1 MLLFFTILQ
10 TILLLLI
17 LAGIAYLVHRSS
29 RTTRGTRKSLHARR
43 REVYDDVVRILTL
56 LGKTGELR
64 KEELLDFRSRTM
76 DAALLFDADIA
87 AYIDEIYARGVKLMN
102 TNELLHGTALAV
114 GEERDQITVENARQ
128 TIWLAD
134 QLALI
139 TKKFERYP
147 GLTEGS
153 VKSG

>member
-1 MLLFFTILQ
+1 MLLLFNILQ

-17 LAGIAYLVHRSS
+17 LAGITYLIYRSS
-29 RTTRGTRKSLHARR
+29 RATRGTRKSLHARR
-43 REVYDDVVRILTL
+43 REVYNDVVRILTL

-87 AYIDEIYARGVKLMN
+87 AYIDEVYTRGVKLMN
-102 TNELLHGTALAV
+102 THELLQGTSLPI
-114 GEERDQITVENARQ
+114 GEERDQVTVENARQ

-134 QLALI
+134 QIALI
-139 TKKFERYP
+139 GKRFERYP
-147 GLTEGS
+147 DLT
-153 VKSG
+153 